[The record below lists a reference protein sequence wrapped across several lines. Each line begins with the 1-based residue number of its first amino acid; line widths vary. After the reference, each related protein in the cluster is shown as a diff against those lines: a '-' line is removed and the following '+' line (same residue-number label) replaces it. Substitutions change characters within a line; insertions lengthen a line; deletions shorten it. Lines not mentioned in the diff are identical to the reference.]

1 MGEAG
6 GDDLQEKKTHVSIGV
21 RNTRTRL
28 ESKHIGSKQ
37 FVSTLS
43 SFRVSTFITTQFFH
57 QLSTQTQ
64 FLFYSIKSHFYDLHN
79 ISLSA
84 HTGSFKFFKSFMNFI
99 NLNYFQ
105 YFFNFSFQI

>member
-1 MGEAG
+1 MGEGG
-6 GDDLQEKKTHVSIGV
+6 GDDLQEKKPYGSIGV

-57 QLSTQTQ
+57 QLLTQTQ
-64 FLFYSIKSHFYDLHN
+64 VLFYSIKPHFYDLRN
-79 ISLSA
+79 IYLIA
-84 HTGSFKFFKSFMNFI
+84 HTGS
-99 NLNYFQ
+99 L
-105 YFFNFSFQI
+105 

>member
-6 GDDLQEKKTHVSIGV
+6 GDDLQEKKPYESVSV
-21 RNTRTRL
+21 RNTRKDL

-57 QLSTQTQ
+57 ELLTKTQV
-64 FLFYSIKSHFYDLHN
+64 LFHSIKPHYCILIYLYLN
-79 ISLSA
+79 INSE
-84 HTGSFKFFKSFMNFI
+84 K
-99 NLNYFQ
+99 
-105 YFFNFSFQI
+105 